1 MSCDRM
7 PAGAF
12 KMKKVDRIEDDKV
25 PGRPRDSRTT
35 GRILDAALDLGLE
48 LGFDGLTVEG
58 VAARAGVGKTTIYRR
73 WPDVWSVVVDAVLDK
88 VNRTAPVEHRATARE
103 SFAVSMRLVAKS
115 FRGHH
120 GKILRPLIG
129 RAQIDETLR
138 KTLADRWLLA
148 RRKISREIVR
158 GGIASGELREGLD
171 PDVVLDALYGPL
183 YHRLLLPYDGD
194 ATRLSDSYI
203 DALIDT
209 VFGGLE
215 RK

>member
-1 MSCDRM
+1 
-7 PAGAF
+7 
-12 KMKKVDRIEDDKV
+12 MKKSSTGKDEKNAA
-25 PGRPRDSRTT
+25 GRPRDARTT
-35 GRILDAALDLGLE
+35 QSVLKAALDLGME
-48 LGFDGLTVEG
+48 LGFDGLTMEG

-73 WPDVWSVVVDAVLDK
+73 WPDIWSVVVDAVLDE
-88 VNRTAPVEHRATARE
+88 VNKTAPVEQRATARE

-115 FRGHH
+115 FRGRH

-129 RAQIDETLR
+129 RAQINEALR
-138 KTLADRWLLA
+138 KSLADRWLLA

-158 GGIASGELREGLD
+158 RGIASGELREGLD

-194 ATRLSDSYI
+194 AIRLSDAYI